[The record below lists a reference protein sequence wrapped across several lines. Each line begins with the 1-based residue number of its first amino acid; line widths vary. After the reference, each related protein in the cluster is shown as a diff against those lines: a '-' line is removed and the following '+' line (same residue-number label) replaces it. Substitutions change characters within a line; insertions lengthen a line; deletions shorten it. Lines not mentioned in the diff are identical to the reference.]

1 MSSIEKQCVLC
12 GESCVGQPR
21 IKNEKGQY
29 AHRACAEAQQ
39 KNKQHPEPAPDPEL
53 AALGFDDD
61 GFGDM
66 SDLLPDTPIE
76 HEQPAMR
83 SACPSCGTALAQGNV
98 VCMNCGY
105 NTQSGKAI
113 KTKAKDQAAPNAGG
127 AMVAGAASKA
137 GGLTLLTIMPIVGA
151 SVAGAIGAAIWAAI
165 AYFAHLEIGW
175 VAIGVGALVGLG
187 ALIGA
192 RNDGNL
198 WVGCVAAVIAV
209 ASILAGKY
217 AVVSI
222 IYDKEIGGI
231 VGEVATNLIVD
242 ETWILQDIVD
252 DLAYERIDSGKPII
266 WPDPSMTIEF
276 AEWPNDY
283 PRDLQAAARAQWD
296 KFSPEEQQQQID
308 ERQAEM
314 DEIDFGELESAIKK
328 EGFIATFGMF
338 DLVWLFF
345 AVCAAYTVG
354 AQED

>member
-12 GESCVGQPR
+12 GDSCVGQPR

-39 KNKQHPEPAPDPEL
+39 KSKQQAKPTPDPEL

-66 SDLLPDTPIE
+66 GDLLPDTPIE
-76 HEQPAMR
+76 PQQPAMR
-83 SACPSCGTALAQGNV
+83 AACPSCGNALAQGTV

-105 NTQSGKAI
+105 NTQSGKAL
-113 KTKAKDQAAPNAGG
+113 KTKAKDQTTPSAGG
-127 AMVAGAASKA
+127 AMVAGVAGKA
-137 GGLTLLTIMPIVGA
+137 GGFTLLTIMPIVGA
-151 SVAGAIGAAIWAAI
+151 CVAGAIGAAIWAAI
-165 AYFAHLEIGW
+165 AYFANLEIGW
-175 VAIGVGALVGLG
+175 IAIGIGALVGLG

-217 AVVSI
+217 AVISI
-222 IYDKEIGGI
+222 IYDQEFGDF
-231 VGEVATNLIVD
+231 VSDAETNLVVD
-242 ETWILQDIVD
+242 ETWLLQEIVD

-283 PRDLQAAARAQWD
+283 PIDLQNAANAQWD
-296 KFSPEEQQQQID
+296 KFTPEEQQEQID
-308 ERQAEM
+308 EMQASM
-314 DEIDFGELESAIKK
+314 DDIDFGELEAAIKK
-328 EGFIATFGMF
+328 EGFVSTFGMF

-345 AVCAAYTVG
+345 AVCAAYSVG